1 MEATSEATGSMKV
14 LPMHQPWAQLVV
26 MGYKTVETRPRPT
39 PKSMKGLVAV
49 HANKTDEFL
58 HLRDHPF
65 FARRLAGVELPL
77 GHIIG
82 TVEIIRSVTINEP
95 NAAYL
100 ENHRPEEF
108 AFGDYT
114 PGRFGWV
121 LRNGRQVVS
130 PIPFKAHQGWP
141 DVADEIVK
149 AVAL

>member
-1 MEATSEATGSMKV
+1 MKV

-26 MGYKTVETRPRPT
+26 MGFKKVETRPKPT

-58 HLRDHPF
+58 HLREHPF
-65 FARRLAGVELPL
+65 FRERLGDIDLPL
-77 GHIIG
+77 GCIVG
-82 TVEIIRSVTINEP
+82 TVEIVRSVTITQAVSDWQRVN
-95 NAAYL
+95 
-100 ENHRPEEF
+100 RPEEY

-121 LRNGRQVVS
+121 LRDGRQVVE
-130 PIPFKAHQGWP
+130 PVPFRAHQGWP
-141 DVADEIVK
+141 DVDDEIVK